1 MLYKCRHCG
10 ETLKNKFLDFGNHP
24 ASNAYLTKKE
34 LSSEENFYPLEVY
47 VCEKC
52 WLVQI
57 PEFAKPDE
65 LFTPN
70 YPYFSSTSSSWV
82 KHAKKFIDECLNKNI
97 LNKQSFVV
105 EIASND
111 GYLLDYVLKMGI
123 NCLGIEPTLEAAKAS
138 KARGIKTIKEFF
150 CTQLVDKLFKNH
162 INQKPNLIIAN
173 NVVAHVPDLN
183 DFMKGMEKLLHPNG
197 FISIEFHHFLNL
209 IKENQFDMIYH
220 EHYSYLTLKSS

>member
-138 KARGIKTIKEFF
+138 KARGIKTIKEF
-150 CTQLVDKLFKNH
+150 
-162 INQKPNLIIAN
+162 
-173 NVVAHVPDLN
+173 
-183 DFMKGMEKLLHPNG
+183 
-197 FISIEFHHFLNL
+197 
-209 IKENQFDMIYH
+209 
-220 EHYSYLTLKSS
+220 